1 MYSTGGTW
9 PQFNTRGKVWA
20 KGPLH
25 SHLRLVGDP
34 STYSDCDIVEVEV
47 IEKNAIDIDIYCQT
61 NLKPKS

>member
-25 SHLRLVGDP
+25 SHLRLVAEP
-34 STYSDCDIVEVEV
+34 SLYTNCDV
-47 IEKNAIDIDIYCQT
+47 IEIEIIEKTVTDINTYCQT
-61 NLKPKS
+61 NLKPK